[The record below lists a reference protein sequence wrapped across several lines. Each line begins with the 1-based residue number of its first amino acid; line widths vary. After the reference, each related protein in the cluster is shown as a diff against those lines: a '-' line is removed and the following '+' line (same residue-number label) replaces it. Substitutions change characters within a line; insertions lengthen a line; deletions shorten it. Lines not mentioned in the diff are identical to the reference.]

1 MSITNTY
8 GCTVYGAASL
18 VVEPGIKDS
27 VAFEIV
33 DNDGNQMAAVL
44 IDKDHAKRMAGQ
56 LIEICNAGC
65 MKPNAARIQQLAL
78 ENVVVNRAL
87 ALGHHSEASYTEA
100 LEIAVIQLAAQV
112 DHSLEALTQA
122 AMRAPSPIFITKD

>member
-8 GCTVYGAASL
+8 GCTVYGTASL

-33 DNDGNQMAAVL
+33 DNDGNQIGAVL
-44 IDKDHAKRMAGQ
+44 IDKDHAKRMAAQ

-78 ENVVVNRAL
+78 ENVVVKRSLDL
-87 ALGHHSEASYTEA
+87 ARHSEASYTEA
-100 LEIAVIQLAAQV
+100 LELAVIEMAAQV
-112 DHSLEALTQA
+112 AHSLEALTQA
-122 AMRAPSPIFITKD
+122 AMRAPTPIFITKE